1 MNGRRFHLREF
12 DCFAFQRVPFV
23 NFYGKDFRPTDL
35 QIFLKVPLALCH
47 DILRGIERQTHAG
60 SADKND
66 NLGQKDI
73 LEILKNSIWSTNQ
86 NIIIFAVLF
95 VKIRPQPS
103 RKF

>member
-12 DCFAFQRVPFV
+12 DSFAFQRVPFV
-23 NFYGKDFRPTDL
+23 NFYGKDFWPTDL
-35 QIFLKVPLALCH
+35 QI
-47 DILRGIERQTHAG
+47 HAG

-66 NLGQKDI
+66 KLGQKDI